1 MLSCQPQEEFDMY
14 LQRVGMVQLQ
24 FQGAPTEAILI
35 DLGTSGLKALLEQPE
50 SPLNGMSSYQE
61 LVASR

>member
-24 FQGAPTEAILI
+24 FQGAQTEAILI